1 MQGNNNNNGCVH
13 PACAAC
19 KHQRKKCSDEC
30 ILAPYFPA
38 NRSREFQA
46 VHKFFGVSNVTK
58 IVRNAK
64 EEDRHKVA
72 DSLIWEALCRQK
84 DPVLGPYGEFKR
96 LYEELKLYRNQELM
110 QIQNQ
115 NHHHHHQL
123 LQQLTGGEQGGTINY
138 KSAGQQQPQPLVGW
152 NNEGGFVNNINN
164 GLIYNNNHDHDGDH
178 SIVDLDS
185 YCYSSQFV
193 QSPKKLKQE
202 REVSSVVIPLQQQ
215 HQQQQQ
221 SINGFCHQYYNISGQ
236 FH

>member
-1 MQGNNNNNGCVH
+1 MQRNNSNNGCVH

-46 VHKFFGVSNVTK
+46 VHKVFGVSNVTK
-58 IVRNAK
+58 IVRNVK
-64 EEDRHKVA
+64 EEDRNKVS
-72 DSLIWEALCRQK
+72 DSLVWEALCRQK
-84 DPVLGPYGEFKR
+84 DPVLGPYGEYMR
-96 LYEELKLYRNQELM
+96 IYEELKLYRNRELM

-115 NHHHHHQL
+115 NHHHHHHQL
-123 LQQLTGGEQGGTINY
+123 LQQLTGGAQGGMINY

-185 YCYSSQFV
+185 YCYSSQIV

-202 REVSSVVIPLQQQ
+202 REVGSVVIPLQ
-215 HQQQQQ
+215 HQQQQH
-221 SINGFCHQYYNISGQ
+221 SIGFSQQYYDISGK
-236 FH
+236 

>member
-1 MQGNNNNNGCVH
+1 MQRSNNNNGVH

-58 IVRNAK
+58 IVRNVK

-72 DSLIWEALCRQK
+72 DSLIWEALSRQK
-84 DPVLGPYGEFKR
+84 DPVLGPYGEYKR
-96 LYEELKLYRNQELM
+96 IYEELKLYRNL
-110 QIQNQ
+110 QNQ
-115 NHHHHHQL
+115 NHHQL
-123 LQQLTGGEQGGTINY
+123 LQLPGQGGMIY
-138 KSAGQQQPQPLVGW
+138 KSGQPLVGW
-152 NNEGGFVNNINN
+152 SNEGGFVDNINN
-164 GLIYNNNHDHDGDH
+164 GLSYNNNHDDGN
-178 SIVDLDS
+178 SIVDLDG

-202 REVSSVVIPLQQQ
+202 REVGSVVNIPLQQQ
-215 HQQQQQ
+215 H
-221 SINGFCHQYYNISGQ
+221 SINGFSQQYYNISGQ
-236 FH
+236 FN